1 MSFNIEILF
10 EGFPPNWIQLNATD
24 SIRDIINFVGNR
36 YGIPVEN
43 LMVLHYER
51 LCDPDDIIGPM
62 IGPNGL
68 NNRFR
73 VMEHARPIGAIQRS
87 VAIGPPTDIGGLG
100 LAGAVSRGGGGG
112 RSLLSAGRVVS
123 AEGRARAA
131 TVYQMLRAYHARQR
145 EPQSQPPLLQRVGG
159 RGQQQGPPPVQRRD
173 ALLHPLYSVAAQ
185 GGRVQQQG
193 GRGGGRVQQQGG
205 RGGGRGS
212 RVQQQ
217 GGRGGGRGGR
227 GQQQGGRGGRVQQQG
242 GRGGRVQQQGGRGG
256 RVQQQAQREAELRN
270 LFEFLPGRSYNR
282 TPRREQ

>member
-1 MSFNIEILF
+1 MSFNIQIQF
-10 EGFPPNWIQLNATD
+10 EEFRPEWIQLNATD
-24 SIRDIINFVGNR
+24 TIRDIINYVGIR
-36 YGIPVEN
+36 YLVPLEDLLVI
-43 LMVLHYER
+43 HYGRRCE
-51 LCDPDDIIGPM
+51 PDDLLGPIIGPD
-62 IGPNGL
+62 GL

-73 VMEHARPIGAIQRS
+73 VVREY
-87 VAIGPPTDIGGLG
+87 VGPPTDLGERYGLG
-100 LAGAVSRGGGGG
+100 LAGAISRGGGGG
-112 RSLLSAGRVVS
+112 GGGGGRGRGPFSRAVS
-123 AEGRARAA
+123 
-131 TVYQMLRAYHARQR
+131 QMLRAYHARQR

-217 GGRGGGRGGR
+217 GGRGGRVQQQGGLGGR
-227 GQQQGGRGGRVQQQG
+227 GQQQGGRGGRG
-242 GRGGRVQQQGGRGG
+242 QQQGGRGG
-256 RVQQQAQREAELRN
+256 RVQQQAQREAELRGV
-270 LFEFLPGRSYNR
+270 FEFLPGRSYNR